1 MNKRLI
7 LYILGWVLLIEG
19 ASMQLST
26 LVGLIYGESS
36 YLHFLIIG
44 LALIALG
51 GLIVIKKPQN
61 PTMQLKDAFASTTL
75 SWIVLSLAGALPL
88 WLSKS
93 IPYFIDAFFE
103 TVSGFTTTG
112 STILTDIEALDK
124 CMLFWRSFSHFLGG
138 MGVVV
143 FLLAIIPKLGGNQS
157 INLMKAESTGPSV
170 GKSLPKLRTYAA
182 LLYSIYIGLTAI
194 EFVLLLLGGMNVYDA
209 LTTSFSTAGTG
220 GFSTYNA
227 SMGHFSSFE
236 HGHYLQT
243 VVAVFMMLF
252 GINFYIYILILTR
265 KLKQILKSEEMW
277 IYLGIVITATVAI
290 AVNLISYYET
300 FGESLHQSFFYVT
313 SILSSTG
320 YAITDANPWPVFS
333 MVIILILTCIG
344 ACGGSTG
351 GGFKVSRIIILC
363 KEIKKEFMLIVHPRN
378 IYTVKTDGKK
388 VSHEVAR
395 SVSVYLTIYV
405 FLIVL
410 TTVLISFDK
419 YDFTTNFTGVLAT
432 LNNTGPGFSV
442 VGSTGNYS
450 GFSDFSKIIFCFNML
465 AGRLELY
472 PLLLIFIPSAWKKN

>member
-1 MNKRLI
+1 MNKRLV

-26 LVGLIYGESS
+26 LVGLIYNESS

-44 LALIALG
+44 LVLIALG

-93 IPYFIDAFFE
+93 IPSFIDAFFE

-170 GKSLPKLRTYAA
+170 GKSLPKLRSYAA

-209 LTTSFSTAGTG
+209 LTTSFATAGTG
-220 GFSTYNA
+220 GFSTYN
-227 SMGHFSSFE
+227 SSIGYFSGFE
-236 HGHYLQT
+236 HGYYLQT

-252 GINFYIYILILTR
+252 GVNFYIYILILTR
-265 KLKQILKSEEMW
+265 KIKQILKSEELW

-290 AVNLISYYET
+290 AVNLLSYYDT
-300 FGESLHQSFFYVT
+300 FKQALHQSFFYVS

-320 YAITDANPWPVFS
+320 FAITDTNPWPVFS

-388 VSHEVAR
+388 VTHEVAR

-442 VGSTGNYS
+442 VGSAGNYA
-450 GFSDFSKIIFCFNML
+450 GFSDFSKIVFCFNML